1 MEEKMLRKVAVLA
14 VIASSLALAKPNVV
28 VLATGGTIA
37 GSGVSS
43 TQYEGYQ
50 AAVTG
55 VDKLLQAVPEL
66 KNIANLSGEQVAQV
80 ASQDISTDIWLKLA
94 KRVNSLL
101 KQDNVDGVVITHGTN
116 TMEETAYFLNLVVK
130 SKKPVV
136 MVGAMRPGTAI
147 SADGP
152 MNLYDA
158 VLTAGSKEAV
168 GKGVMIVL
176 NDRIIA
182 ARDVQKTDSITIDTF
197 KAPIF
202 GYLGQIVDGKVVFF
216 KNPLNK
222 HTYESEFDISTITKL
237 PRVDINYGYAHD
249 SGTVI
254 DALVASGAKGIVHAG
269 AGTASMSEFVLPS
282 VEKAT
287 KKGVAIV
294 RTPRTSLGM
303 INHNMEVADDK
314 YGTIAGGTLSTP
326 KARVLLMLGLTKSNN
341 PKYLQELF
349 FKY

>member
-1 MEEKMLRKVAVLA
+1 MLKKVAILA
-14 VIASSLALAKPNVV
+14 VVASSLAFAKPNVV

-55 VDKLLQAVPEL
+55 VEKLLAAVPEL
-66 KNIANLSGEQVAQV
+66 KNIASVSGEQVAQV
-80 ASQDISTDIWLKLA
+80 ASQDMSTDVWLKLA
-94 KRVNSLL
+94 KRVNHLL
-101 KQDNVDGVVITHGTN
+101 QQENVDGVVITHGTN

-136 MVGAMRPGTAI
+136 MVGAMRPGTAM

-152 MNLYDA
+152 MNIYNG
-158 VLTAGSKEAV
+158 VLAAGSKDSI
-168 GKGVMIVL
+168 GKGVMVVL
-176 NDRIIA
+176 NDRIIS
-182 ARDVQKTDSITIDTF
+182 ARDIQKTDTITVDTF

-202 GYLGQIVDGKVVFF
+202 GYLGQVVDGKVVFF
-216 KNPLNK
+216 KNPINK
-222 HTYESEFDISTITKL
+222 HTYESEFDVTNITKL
-237 PRVDINYGYAHD
+237 PKVDINYGYAND
-249 SGTVI
+249 SGVVI
-254 DALVASGAKGIVHAG
+254 DALVANGTKGIVHAG

-287 KKGVAIV
+287 KKGIAIV

-303 INHNMEVADDK
+303 IGHNMEVDDDK

-326 KARVLLMLGLTKSNN
+326 KARVLLMLGLTKSND

>member
-1 MEEKMLRKVAVLA
+1 MLKKVAVLA
-14 VIASSLALAKPNVV
+14 VVASSLAFAKPNVV

-43 TQYEGYQ
+43 TQYEGYK

-55 VDKLLQAVPEL
+55 VEKLLAAVPEL
-66 KNIANLSGEQVAQV
+66 QNIASVSGEQVAQV
-80 ASQDISTDIWLKLA
+80 ASQDMNTDVWLKLA
-94 KRVNSLL
+94 KRVNVLL
-101 KQDNVDGVVITHGTN
+101 QQDNVDGIVITHGTN

-136 MVGAMRPGTAI
+136 MVGAMRPGTAM

-152 MNLYDA
+152 MNIYNG
-158 VLTAGSKEAV
+158 VLAAGSKDSV
-168 GKGVMIVL
+168 GKGVMVVL
-176 NDRIIA
+176 NDRIIS
-182 ARDVQKTDSITIDTF
+182 ARDIQKTDTITIDTF
-197 KAPIF
+197 KSPIF
-202 GYLGQIVDGKVVFF
+202 GYLGQVVDGKVVFF
-216 KNPLNK
+216 KNPINK
-222 HTYESEFDISTITKL
+222 HTHESEFDIANLTKL
-237 PRVDINYGYAHD
+237 PKVDINYGYAQD

-254 DALVASGAKGIVHAG
+254 DALVANGTKGIVHAG

-303 INHNMEVADDK
+303 ISHNMEVDDDK

-326 KARVLLMLGLTKSNN
+326 KARVLLMLGLTKSND